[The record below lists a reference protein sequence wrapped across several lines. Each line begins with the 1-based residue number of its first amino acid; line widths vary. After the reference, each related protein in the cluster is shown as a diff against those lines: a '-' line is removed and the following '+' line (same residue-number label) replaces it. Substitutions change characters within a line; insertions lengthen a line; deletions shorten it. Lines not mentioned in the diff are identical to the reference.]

1 MYFFQQ
7 LNQNEILAPGGLC
20 SVNVCYLCSH
30 SKGILG
36 MDKIRDINIFK
47 TKKEPEQKLM
57 TDRYLLNCIGSDGKA
72 STCNSGVLG
81 FIPGVGISPGQRN
94 GTPVQDSCLENSMD
108 RGTRWVTVHGITKS
122 QT

>member
-7 LNQNEILAPGGLC
+7 LNQNEILAAGGLC
-20 SVNVCYLCSH
+20 SVNFCYLLSH

-36 MDKIRDINIFK
+36 MDKIRDINILK
-47 TKKEPEQKLM
+47 TKKEPGQKLM

-72 STCNSGVLG
+72 STCNSRVLG

-108 RGTRWVTVHGITKS
+108 RGTW
-122 QT
+122 

>member
-1 MYFFQQ
+1 MCFFQQ

-20 SVNVCYLCSH
+20 SVNFCCLLSH
-30 SKGILG
+30 SKGIFG

-47 TKKEPEQKLM
+47 TKKEPGQKLM

-72 STCNSGVLG
+72 STCNAGVPG
-81 FIPGVGISPGQRN
+81 FIPRAGISPGERN
-94 GTPVQDSCLENSMD
+94 GTPVQYSCLENSTD
-108 RGTRWVTVHGITKS
+108 RGTWWATVHGVAKN